1 MKERDDLLDRLGLHE
16 ATLIHYD
23 VRERNVPVRT
33 ALNRFLYGRVD
44 VKMVN
49 GSRKTYR
56 YPGVVSEAGDWVGQS
71 VLLMDPDLADR
82 VISKLTELRVKHW
95 VRTVYVSG

>member
-1 MKERDDLLDRLGLHE
+1 MHERDILLDRLGLHE

-23 VRERNVPVRT
+23 VRETDASART

-44 VKMVN
+44 IKVVH

-56 YPGVVSEAGDWVGQS
+56 YPGLVSEAGDWVGQS

-82 VISKLTELRVKHW
+82 VISKLAQLRVKHW
-95 VRTVYVSG
+95 IRTVYVPS

>member
-1 MKERDDLLDRLGLHE
+1 MNERQILLDRLGLRE

-23 VRERNVPVRT
+23 VRETDVPART

-44 VKMVN
+44 VKVVN

-56 YPGVVSEAGDWVGQS
+56 YPGLVSGAGDWVGQS
-71 VLLMDPDLADR
+71 VLLMEPDLADR
-82 VISKLTELRVKHW
+82 VISKLAGLRVKHW
-95 VRTVYVSG
+95 VRTVYVPT